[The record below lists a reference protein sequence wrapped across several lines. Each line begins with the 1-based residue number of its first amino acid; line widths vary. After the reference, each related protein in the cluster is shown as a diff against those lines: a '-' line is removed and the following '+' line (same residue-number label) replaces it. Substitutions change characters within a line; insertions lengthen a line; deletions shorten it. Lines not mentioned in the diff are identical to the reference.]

1 MIHLP
6 KVNVIYLNGEGHTH
20 LIQCIIRA
28 VGVLITEEDIKYFF
42 IRLYISF
49 WEWLSS
55 QFIINIDAWKR
66 SVAVIKQFYVFLH
79 QIVTHLQGYI
89 IYTSKIVAHQLWRY

>member
-28 VGVLITEEDIKYFF
+28 VSVLITEEDIKYFF

-49 WEWLSS
+49 
-55 QFIINIDAWKR
+55 
-66 SVAVIKQFYVFLH
+66 
-79 QIVTHLQGYI
+79 
-89 IYTSKIVAHQLWRY
+89 